1 MATYIKPCR
10 AYSTWRGYEQHIR
23 SRLIPALGRF
33 RLDRLTGIDVQGCL
47 NSASEDGLSPSSV
60 RSINATLKSAL
71 STTEDL
77 DLVDGNAAKKARV
90 PKQIKYRPKPL
101 TADQGIRLLNVVLPH
116 RYEAA
121 FYVAL
126 LQGFRRG
133 ECSAL
138 RWSNIDYATGS
149 LSVNASL
156 QRVKDEGA
164 VLLPVK
170 SEASERKIPLLP
182 IAAAALRRRK
192 ER

>member
-1 MATYIKPCR
+1 MKPIFTFPPPR
-10 AYSTWRGYEQHIR
+10 RRLAEQSFHLKDRKTCPNKR
-23 SRLIPALGRF
+23 SHR
-33 RLDRLTGIDVQGCL
+33 T
-47 NSASEDGLSPSSV
+47 
-60 RSINATLKSAL
+60 L